1 MLPRPGSQELICD
14 LGWNWGQIKI
24 SGIRSSELEQLLKD
38 LSLWNKKDVPLM
50 ALSGG
55 MKRRV
60 LIGKALSHQPSILF
74 LDEPTAGVDVNL
86 RKDMWA
92 IVRRLRE
99 SGVTIILTTHYIE
112 EAEAIADRVGVMNK
126 GELLL
131 LENKHD
137 LLQNLGKRQ
146 LSIEL
151 EEAIDILPE
160 SLTRWA
166 LELSHEGYRLTYT
179 YDQNKAQANI
189 AELLHAISE
198 TDLLLKDINT
208 SQSSLEEIFINL
220 LDETQ

>member
-60 LIGKALSHQPSILF
+60 LIGKAP
-74 LDEPTAGVDVNL
+74 AGVDVNL
-86 RKDMWA
+86 RKDM
-92 IVRRLRE
+92 
-99 SGVTIILTTHYIE
+99 TTHYIE